1 MNKLN
6 GIKKF
11 LFWKV
16 PLYFLFI
23 VVFVICIIK
32 LIPVMTKGKEY
43 SKSYSIVKYIEQVN
57 NTVFLNVGIQTIE
70 TQENNTTIPW
80 TKIGIPFTEK
90 KAIII
95 LNYQAKLGIK
105 KPVKI
110 DKVND
115 NKYKI
120 SIPKYEVIGVELD
133 SKAPYQL
140 YDSSGALLSNST
152 EDIDTG
158 KLVINRLSTKKQEM
172 YLEKYKGQMN
182 DSAKSYYK
190 TLFQGINKNAKLEF
204 NFEW

>member
-11 LFWKV
+11 LLWKV

-23 VVFVICIIK
+23 VVFVICLIN
-32 LIPVMTKGKEY
+32 LIPDMTKGKEY
-43 SKSYSIVKYIEQVN
+43 SKSYSIVNYIEQVN
-57 NTVFLNVGIQTIE
+57 ETVFLNVGIQTIE

-120 SIPKYEVIGVELD
+120 SIPKYEVIGIKLD

-152 EDIDTG
+152 EDVDTG
-158 KLVINRLSTKKQEM
+158 KLIVNRLGNKKQEA
-172 YLEKYKGQMN
+172 YLSKYNEQMN
-182 DSAKSYYK
+182 ESAKSYYK
-190 TLFQGINKNAKLEF
+190 TLFQGIDKDAKLEF
-204 NFEW
+204 QFDK

>member
-23 VVFVICIIK
+23 VVFVICLIEV
-32 LIPVMTKGKEY
+32 IPVMTKGKEY

-57 NTVFLNVGIQTIE
+57 ETVFLNVGIQTIE

-80 TKIGIPFTEK
+80 TKIGIPLTEK
-90 KAIII
+90 KAIVI

-110 DKVND
+110 DKIND

-120 SIPKYEVIGVELD
+120 FIPKYEVIGVELD

-152 EDIDTG
+152 EDVDTG
-158 KLVINRLSTKKQEM
+158 KLVANRLGNKKQEA
-172 YLEKYKGQMN
+172 YLSKYNEQMN
-182 DSAKSYYK
+182 ESAKSYYK
-190 TLFQGINKNAKLEF
+190 TLFQGIDKDAKLEF
-204 NFEW
+204 QFDK

>member
-23 VVFVICIIK
+23 VVLVICIIM

-57 NTVFLNVGIQTIE
+57 ETVFLNVGIQTIE

-120 SIPKYEVIGVELD
+120 SIPKYEVTGVELD

-152 EDIDTG
+152 EDVDTG
-158 KLVINRLSTKKQEM
+158 KLIVNRLSNKKQEA
-172 YLEKYKGQMN
+172 YLSKYNEQM
-182 DSAKSYYK
+182 DESAKLYYK
-190 TLFQGINKNAKLEF
+190 TLFQGINKEAKLEF
-204 NFEW
+204 NFE

>member
-11 LFWKV
+11 LLWKV

-43 SKSYSIVKYIEQVN
+43 SKSYSIVNYIEQVN
-57 NTVFLNVGIQTIE
+57 ETVFLNVGIQTIE

-152 EDIDTG
+152 EDVDTG
-158 KLVINRLSTKKQEM
+158 KLIVNRLSNKKQEA
-172 YLEKYKGQMN
+172 YLSKYNEQMN
-182 DSAKSYYK
+182 ESAKSYYK
-190 TLFQGINKNAKLEF
+190 TLFQGIDKDAKLEF
-204 NFEW
+204 QFDK

>member
-140 YDSSGALLSNST
+140 YDSSGALFSNST
-152 EDIDTG
+152 EDVETG
-158 KLVINRLSTKKQEM
+158 KLVANRLSNKKQEA
-172 YLEKYKGQMN
+172 YLSKYNEQM
-182 DSAKSYYK
+182 DESAKSYYK
-190 TLFQGINKNAKLEF
+190 TLFQGINKEAKLEF
-204 NFEW
+204 NFE

>member
-11 LFWKV
+11 LLWKV

-23 VVFVICIIK
+23 VVFVICLIN
-32 LIPVMTKGKEY
+32 LIPDMTKGKEY
-43 SKSYSIVKYIEQVN
+43 SKSYSIVNYIEQVN
-57 NTVFLNVGIQTIE
+57 ETVFLNVGIQTIE

-120 SIPKYEVIGVELD
+120 SIPKYEVIGIELD
-133 SKAPYQL
+133 NKAPYQL

-172 YLEKYKGQMN
+172 YLAKYKGQMN
-182 DSAKSYYK
+182 DSAKTYYK
-190 TLFQGINKNAKLEF
+190 TLFQGINKEAKLEF
-204 NFEW
+204 NFE

>member
-23 VVFVICIIK
+23 VVLVICIIM

-57 NTVFLNVGIQTIE
+57 ETVFLNVGIQTIE

-120 SIPKYEVIGVELD
+120 SIPKYEVTGVELD

-152 EDIDTG
+152 EDVDTG
-158 KLVINRLSTKKQEM
+158 KLIVNRLSNKKQEA
-172 YLEKYKGQMN
+172 YLSKYNEQM
-182 DSAKSYYK
+182 DESAKSYYK
-190 TLFQGINKNAKLEF
+190 TLFQVINKEAKLEF

>member
-11 LFWKV
+11 LSWKV

-23 VVFVICIIK
+23 VVFVICLIK
-32 LIPVMTKGKEY
+32 LISDMTKGKEY
-43 SKSYSIVKYIEQVN
+43 SKSYSIVKYIEQAN
-57 NTVFLNVGIQTIE
+57 ATVFLNVGIQTIE

-80 TKIGIPFTEK
+80 TKTGIPFTEK
-90 KAIII
+90 KKIII

-120 SIPKYEVIGVELD
+120 SIPKYEVIGVEID

-152 EDIDTG
+152 EDVDTG
-158 KLVINRLSTKKQEM
+158 KLIVNRLSNKKQEA
-172 YLEKYKGQMN
+172 YLSKYNEQM
-182 DSAKSYYK
+182 DESAKLYYK
-190 TLFQGINKNAKLEF
+190 TLFQGINKEAKLEF
-204 NFEW
+204 NFE

>member
-23 VVFVICIIK
+23 VVLVICIIM

-57 NTVFLNVGIQTIE
+57 ETVFLNVGIQTIE

-120 SIPKYEVIGVELD
+120 SIPKYEVTGVELD

-152 EDIDTG
+152 EDVDTG
-158 KLVINRLSTKKQEM
+158 KLIVNRLSNKKQEA
-172 YLEKYKGQMN
+172 YLSKYNEQM
-182 DSAKSYYK
+182 DESAKSYYK
-190 TLFQGINKNAKLEF
+190 TLFQVINKEAKLEF
-204 NFEW
+204 NFE

>member
-23 VVFVICIIK
+23 VVLVICIIM

-57 NTVFLNVGIQTIE
+57 ETVFLNVGIQTIE

-152 EDIDTG
+152 EDVDTG
-158 KLVINRLSTKKQEM
+158 KLIVNRLSNKKQEA
-172 YLEKYKGQMN
+172 YLSKYNEQM
-182 DSAKSYYK
+182 DESAKSYYK
-190 TLFQGINKNAKLEF
+190 TLFQSINKEAKLEF
-204 NFEW
+204 NFE

>member
-57 NTVFLNVGIQTIE
+57 ETVFLNVGIQTIE

-80 TKIGIPFTEK
+80 TKIGIPLTEK
-90 KAIII
+90 KAIVI

-110 DKVND
+110 DKIND

-120 SIPKYEVIGVELD
+120 FIPKYEVIGVELD

-152 EDIDTG
+152 EDVDTG
-158 KLVINRLSTKKQEM
+158 KLVANRLGNKKQEA
-172 YLEKYKGQMN
+172 YLSKYNEQMN
-182 DSAKSYYK
+182 ESAKSYYK
-190 TLFQGINKNAKLEF
+190 TLFQGIDKDAKLEF
-204 NFEW
+204 QFDK

>member
-11 LFWKV
+11 LLWKV

-23 VVFVICIIK
+23 VVFVICLIN
-32 LIPVMTKGKEY
+32 LIPDITKGKEY

-57 NTVFLNVGIQTIE
+57 ETVFLNVGIQTIE

-120 SIPKYEVIGVELD
+120 SIPKYEVIGIKLD

-152 EDIDTG
+152 EDVDTG
-158 KLVINRLSTKKQEM
+158 KLIVNRLSNKKQEA
-172 YLEKYKGQMN
+172 YLSKYNEQM
-182 DSAKSYYK
+182 DESAKSYYK
-190 TLFQGINKNAKLEF
+190 TLFQGINKEAKLEF
-204 NFEW
+204 NFE

>member
-11 LFWKV
+11 LSWKV

-23 VVFVICIIK
+23 VVFVICLIK
-32 LIPVMTKGKEY
+32 LISDMTKGKEY

-57 NTVFLNVGIQTIE
+57 ATVFLNVGIETIE

-80 TKIGIPFTEK
+80 TKTGIPFTEK
-90 KAIII
+90 KKIII

-152 EDIDTG
+152 EDVDTG

-172 YLEKYKGQMN
+172 YLAKYKGQMN

-190 TLFQGINKNAKLEF
+190 TLFQGINKEAKLEF

>member
-23 VVFVICIIK
+23 VVLVICIIM

-57 NTVFLNVGIQTIE
+57 ETVFLNVGIQTIE

-120 SIPKYEVIGVELD
+120 SIPKYEVTGVELD

-152 EDIDTG
+152 ENIDTG

-172 YLEKYKGQMN
+172 YLAKYKGQMN
-182 DSAKSYYK
+182 DSAKTYYK
-190 TLFQGINKNAKLEF
+190 TLFQGINKEAKLEF
-204 NFEW
+204 NFE

>member
-23 VVFVICIIK
+23 VVLVICIIM

-43 SKSYSIVKYIEQVN
+43 SKSYSIVNYIEQVN
-57 NTVFLNVGIQTIE
+57 ETVFLNVGIQTIE

-80 TKIGIPFTEK
+80 TKIGIPLTEK
-90 KAIII
+90 KAIVI

-110 DKVND
+110 DKIND

-120 SIPKYEVIGVELD
+120 FIPKYEVIGVELD

-152 EDIDTG
+152 EDVDTG
-158 KLVINRLSTKKQEM
+158 KLVANRLGNKKQEA
-172 YLEKYKGQMN
+172 YLSKYNEQMN
-182 DSAKSYYK
+182 ESAKSYYK
-190 TLFQGINKNAKLEF
+190 TLFQGIDKDAKLEF
-204 NFEW
+204 QFDK

>member
-23 VVFVICIIK
+23 VVSVICLIE

-57 NTVFLNVGIQTIE
+57 ETVFLNVGIQTIE

-120 SIPKYEVIGVELD
+120 SIPKYEVTGVELD

-152 EDIDTG
+152 EDVDTG
-158 KLVINRLSTKKQEM
+158 KLIVNRLSNKKQEA
-172 YLEKYKGQMN
+172 YLSKYNEQM
-182 DSAKSYYK
+182 DESAKSYYK
-190 TLFQGINKNAKLEF
+190 TLFQGINKEAKLEF
-204 NFEW
+204 NFE

>member
-11 LFWKV
+11 LSWKV

-23 VVFVICIIK
+23 VVFVICLIN
-32 LIPVMTKGKEY
+32 LIPDMTKGKEY

-120 SIPKYEVIGVELD
+120 SIPKYEVIGIKLD

-152 EDIDTG
+152 EDVDTG
-158 KLVINRLSTKKQEM
+158 KLIVNRLSNKKQEA
-172 YLEKYKGQMN
+172 YLSKYNEQM
-182 DSAKSYYK
+182 DESAKLYYK
-190 TLFQGINKNAKLEF
+190 TLFQGINKEAKLEF
-204 NFEW
+204 NFE

>member
-57 NTVFLNVGIQTIE
+57 ETVFLNVGIQTIE

-120 SIPKYEVIGVELD
+120 SIPKYEVTGVELD

-152 EDIDTG
+152 EDVDTG
-158 KLVINRLSTKKQEM
+158 KLIVNRLSNKKQEA
-172 YLEKYKGQMN
+172 YLSKYNEQM
-182 DSAKSYYK
+182 DESAKSYYK
-190 TLFQGINKNAKLEF
+190 TLFQGINKEAKLEF
-204 NFEW
+204 NFE

>member
-11 LFWKV
+11 LLWKV

-23 VVFVICIIK
+23 VVFVICLIN
-32 LIPVMTKGKEY
+32 LIPDMTKGKEY
-43 SKSYSIVKYIEQVN
+43 SKSYSIVNYIEQVN
-57 NTVFLNVGIQTIE
+57 ETVFLNVGIQTIE

-120 SIPKYEVIGVELD
+120 SIPKYEVIGIKLD

-152 EDIDTG
+152 EDVDTG
-158 KLVINRLSTKKQEM
+158 KLIVNRLGNKKQEA
-172 YLEKYKGQMN
+172 YLSKYNEQIN
-182 DSAKSYYK
+182 ESAKSYYK
-190 TLFQGINKNAKLEF
+190 TLFQGIDKDAKLEF
-204 NFEW
+204 QFDK

>member
-23 VVFVICIIK
+23 VVLVICIIM

-43 SKSYSIVKYIEQVN
+43 SKSYSIIKYIEQVN
-57 NTVFLNVGIQTIE
+57 ETVFLNVGIQTIE

-120 SIPKYEVIGVELD
+120 SIPKYEVTGVELD

-152 EDIDTG
+152 EDVDTG
-158 KLVINRLSTKKQEM
+158 KLIVNRLGNKKQEA
-172 YLEKYKGQMN
+172 YLSKYNEQIN
-182 DSAKSYYK
+182 ESAKSYYK
-190 TLFQGINKNAKLEF
+190 TLFQGIDKDAKLEF
-204 NFEW
+204 QFDK

>member
-23 VVFVICIIK
+23 VVFVICMIE

-57 NTVFLNVGIQTIE
+57 STVFLNVGIQTIE

-120 SIPKYEVIGVELD
+120 SIPKYEVIGIELD

-152 EDIDTG
+152 EDVDTG
-158 KLVINRLSTKKQEM
+158 KLIVNRLSNKKQEA
-172 YLEKYKGQMN
+172 YLSKYNEQM
-182 DSAKSYYK
+182 DESAKLYYK
-190 TLFQGINKNAKLEF
+190 TLFQGINKEAKLEF
-204 NFEW
+204 NFE

>member
-11 LFWKV
+11 LFLKV

-23 VVFVICIIK
+23 VVLVICLIK
-32 LIPVMTKGKEY
+32 FIPDITKGKEY

-110 DKVND
+110 GKVND

-133 SKAPYQL
+133 SKAPYQV
-140 YDSSGALLSNST
+140 YDSSGALFSNST
-152 EDIDTG
+152 EDIETG
-158 KLVINRLSTKKQEM
+158 KLVTNQLSNKKQEA
-172 YLEKYKGQMN
+172 YLSKYTEQM
-182 DSAKSYYK
+182 DESAKSYYK
-190 TLFQGINKNAKLEF
+190 TLFQGINKEAKLEF
-204 NFEW
+204 NFE

>member
-23 VVFVICIIK
+23 VVLVICIIM

-57 NTVFLNVGIQTIE
+57 ETVFLNVGIQTIE

-120 SIPKYEVIGVELD
+120 SIPKYEVTGVELD

-152 EDIDTG
+152 ENIDTG

-172 YLEKYKGQMN
+172 YLAKYKGQMN

-190 TLFQGINKNAKLEF
+190 TLFQGINKEAKLEF
-204 NFEW
+204 NFE

>member
-11 LFWKV
+11 LLWKV

-23 VVFVICIIK
+23 VVFVICLIE

-57 NTVFLNVGIQTIE
+57 STVFLNVGIQTIE

-120 SIPKYEVIGVELD
+120 SIPKYEVIGIELD

-152 EDIDTG
+152 ENIDTG

-172 YLEKYKGQMN
+172 YLAKYKGQMN

>member
-11 LFWKV
+11 LFLKV

-23 VVFVICIIK
+23 VVLVICIIM

-57 NTVFLNVGIQTIE
+57 ETVFLNVGIQTIE

-152 EDIDTG
+152 ENIDTG

-172 YLEKYKGQMN
+172 YLAKYKGQMN
-182 DSAKSYYK
+182 DSAKTYYK
-190 TLFQGINKNAKLEF
+190 TLFQGINKEAKLEF
-204 NFEW
+204 NFE

>member
-11 LFWKV
+11 LSWKV

-23 VVFVICIIK
+23 VVFVICMIE

-57 NTVFLNVGIQTIE
+57 ETVFLNVGIQTIE

-80 TKIGIPFTEK
+80 TKIGIPLTEK
-90 KAIII
+90 KAIVI

-110 DKVND
+110 DKIND

-120 SIPKYEVIGVELD
+120 FIPKYEVIGVELD

-152 EDIDTG
+152 EDVDTG
-158 KLVINRLSTKKQEM
+158 KLVANRLGNKKQEA
-172 YLEKYKGQMN
+172 YLSKYNEQMN
-182 DSAKSYYK
+182 ESAKSYYK
-190 TLFQGINKNAKLEF
+190 TLFQGIDKDAKLEF
-204 NFEW
+204 QFDK

>member
-6 GIKKF
+6 GIKEF

-23 VVFVICIIK
+23 VVLVICIIM
-32 LIPVMTKGKEY
+32 LIPVMIKGKEY

-57 NTVFLNVGIQTIE
+57 STVFLNVGIQTIE

-120 SIPKYEVIGVELD
+120 SIPKYEVIGIELD

-152 EDIDTG
+152 ENIDTG

-172 YLEKYKGQMN
+172 YLAKYKGQMN
-182 DSAKSYYK
+182 DSAKTYYK

>member
-11 LFWKV
+11 LLWKV

-23 VVFVICIIK
+23 VVFVICLIN
-32 LIPVMTKGKEY
+32 LIPDMTKGKEY

-57 NTVFLNVGIQTIE
+57 EIVFLNVGIQTIE

-95 LNYQAKLGIK
+95 LNYQAKLGIN

-120 SIPKYEVIGVELD
+120 SIPKYEVIGIKLD

-152 EDIDTG
+152 ENVDTG
-158 KLVINRLSTKKQEM
+158 KLIVNRLSNKKQEA
-172 YLEKYKGQMN
+172 YLSKYNEQM
-182 DSAKSYYK
+182 DESAKLYYK
-190 TLFQGINKNAKLEF
+190 TLFQGINKEAKLEF

>member
-11 LFWKV
+11 LLWKV

-23 VVFVICIIK
+23 VVFVICLIN
-32 LIPVMTKGKEY
+32 LIPDMTKGKEY

-120 SIPKYEVIGVELD
+120 SIPKYEVIGIKLD

-152 EDIDTG
+152 EDVDTG
-158 KLVINRLSTKKQEM
+158 KLIVNRLSNKKQEA
-172 YLEKYKGQMN
+172 YLSKYNEQI
-182 DSAKSYYK
+182 DESAKSYYK
-190 TLFQGINKNAKLEF
+190 TLFQGINKEAKLEF
-204 NFEW
+204 NFE

>member
-11 LFWKV
+11 LSWKV

-23 VVFVICIIK
+23 VVFVICLIN
-32 LIPVMTKGKEY
+32 LIPDMTKGKEY

-57 NTVFLNVGIQTIE
+57 ETVFLNVGIQTIE

-120 SIPKYEVIGVELD
+120 SIPKYEVIGIKLD

-152 EDIDTG
+152 EDVDTG
-158 KLVINRLSTKKQEM
+158 KLIVNRLSNKKQEA
-172 YLEKYKGQMN
+172 YLSKYNEQM
-182 DSAKSYYK
+182 DESAKLYYK
-190 TLFQGINKNAKLEF
+190 TLFQGINKEAKLEF

>member
-23 VVFVICIIK
+23 VVLVICIIM

-57 NTVFLNVGIQTIE
+57 ETVFLNVGIQTIE

-120 SIPKYEVIGVELD
+120 SIPKYEVTGVELD

-152 EDIDTG
+152 EDVDTG
-158 KLVINRLSTKKQEM
+158 KLIVNRLSNKKQEA
-172 YLEKYKGQMN
+172 YLSKYNEQM
-182 DSAKSYYK
+182 DESAKSYYK
-190 TLFQGINKNAKLEF
+190 TLFQGINKEAKLEF
-204 NFEW
+204 NFE

>member
-1 MNKLN
+1 MNKSNISKNFLL
-6 GIKKF
+6 KKISVY
-11 LFWKV
+11 W
-16 PLYFLFI
+16 LFI
-23 VVFVICIIK
+23 VALVTLGIMY
-32 LIPVMTKGKEY
+32 IPNMTKGKEY

-57 NTVFLNVGIQTIE
+57 ATVFLNVGIETIE

-80 TKIGIPFTEK
+80 TKTGIPFTEK
-90 KAIII
+90 KKIII

-120 SIPKYEVIGVELD
+120 SIPKYEVTGVELD

-172 YLEKYKGQMN
+172 YLAKYKGQMN
-182 DSAKSYYK
+182 DSAKTYYK
-190 TLFQGINKNAKLEF
+190 TLFQGINKEAKLEF
-204 NFEW
+204 NFE